1 MRTPAGVL
9 KFLRRRT
16 RKLFEHVSNLF
27 VCVLYKKNSVQFKS
41 HLKSA
46 VGTFIYLTPFRP
58 KQHTS
63 MYTDLWHLN
72 NITYLP
78 VHENPTL
85 NNESPD
91 CMFYRTSKK
100 NINLLSK
107 TCKSNF
113 WMLWPMRTGFFFD
126 CRKAIS
132 FGRVH
137 HTTLYHV
144 NTNCSIHDN
153 MLVSFLWSWRLHLW
167 CCTEEWRSFRNY
179 LHHRMP
185 QIVLCH
191 SFFLT
196 S

>member
-1 MRTPAGVL
+1 MC
-9 KFLRRRT
+9 FIQ
-16 RKLFEHVSNLF
+16 
-27 VCVLYKKNSVQFKS
+27 KNSVQFKS

-58 KQHTS
+58 KQH
-63 MYTDLWHLN
+63 
-72 NITYLP
+72 
-78 VHENPTL
+78 
-85 NNESPD
+85 
-91 CMFYRTSKK
+91 MFYRTSKK
-100 NINLLSK
+100 INLLSK

>member
-1 MRTPAGVL
+1 M
-9 KFLRRRT
+9 FLI
-16 RKLFEHVSNLF
+16 F
-27 VCVLYKKNSVQFKS
+27 LYVFYTKNYVQFKS

-46 VGTFIYLTPFRP
+46 VGTFIYLTPFRS
-58 KQHTS
+58 KQHTY

-100 NINLLSK
+100 LINLLSK

-126 CRKAIS
+126 CRKAIRFRGAFWMS
-132 FGRVH
+132 SPYNA
-137 HTTLYHV
+137 LPCV

-153 MLVSFLWSWRLHLW
+153 MLVWFLWSWRLHLW